1 MRLKLKY
8 DKLLS
13 IFAFNF
19 NLRRFIP
26 IVKNVSV
33 AFPAAAFS
41 SDTTIFVGDGN
52 STEIGA
58 YSTRVARLQD
68 LRSDLIM
75 LQPYGTVLGAATVGW
90 CRLQPIFAHM
100 E

>member
-1 MRLKLKY
+1 MAITIDWGTPSRGV
-8 DKLLS
+8 S
-13 IFAFNF
+13 
-19 NLRRFIP
+19 

-41 SDTTIFVGDGN
+41 ADTTIFVGDGN
-52 STEIGA
+52 ETEIGA

-75 LQPYGTVLGAATVGW
+75 LQPYGTVLGATTARP
-90 CRLQPIFAHM
+90 CRLNG
-100 E
+100 